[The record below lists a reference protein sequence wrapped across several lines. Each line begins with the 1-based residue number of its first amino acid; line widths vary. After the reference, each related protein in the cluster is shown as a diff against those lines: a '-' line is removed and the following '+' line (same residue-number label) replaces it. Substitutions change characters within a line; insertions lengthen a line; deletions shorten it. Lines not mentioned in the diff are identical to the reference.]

1 MKSLHCRPVFS
12 WFLVAILQISSF
24 SAAFTTN
31 RKVRIIVTPP
41 TLASSPQ
48 QPYQWKRA
56 SSPLHRTTGMPV
68 VPRYYSNLPVMPLFM
83 TSTSGE
89 DKGDDEAPTTTQ
101 VEVSR
106 FKKIRQLLFPPK
118 KDADGLTTTQKL
130 AKMGMS
136 VLLSYGFVS
145 NMSYSVTISLA
156 WFIFSK
162 RTGMVRS
169 HKMLRTECYSP
180 KSHPLYLHFCCPPPL
195 STTTHTHT

>member
-1 MKSLHCRPVFS
+1 VCWFETLLLETIVAQKTSKNEVYIMKFLHRRPVVA
-12 WFLVAILQISSF
+12 WFWVAILQISSF
-24 SAAFTTN
+24 SAAYISN
-31 RKVRIIVTPP
+31 RNIRTIVTPP
-41 TLASSPQ
+41 TLASSSQ
-48 QPYQWKRA
+48 QPYTWNQV
-56 SSPLHRTTGMPV
+56 SSPLHGTRGTRV
-68 VPRYYSNLPVMPLFM
+68 VPRYYSNLPLMPLFM
-83 TSTSGE
+83 TSSSGE
-89 DKGDDEAPTTTQ
+89 DKGDDVTPTTTQ
-101 VEVSR
+101 TAVSP

-169 HKMLRTECYSP
+169 QR
-180 KSHPLYLHFCCPPPL
+180 CCV
-195 STTTHTHT
+195 